1 MGYSYFQ
8 FLVIENLYFMD
19 KAPFHISIET
29 AENLLQKETN
39 RFVKVIEN
47 KTMSVEYFAPKNID
61 TQSPHQQDELYI
73 IIEGTSDFFRDGET
87 IQCKKG
93 DVIFV
98 PAKMEHRFINFSED
112 FATWVVFYGEET
124 I

>member
-1 MGYSYFQ
+1 
-8 FLVIENLYFMD
+8 MD
-19 KAPFHISIET
+19 KAPFHITIET

-39 RFVKVIEN
+39 RFVKVMEN
-47 KTMSVEYFAPKNID
+47 KSMSVEYFAPKNID
-61 TQSPHQQDELYI
+61 TQSPHAQDELYI

-112 FATWVVFYGEET
+112 FATWVVFYGDKT